1 MEKKKKGKLS
11 RTKSLF
17 FEMINN
23 IDKLLTRPTTE
34 KNTENTNKIRNE
46 KGDITDT
53 TEILKNE
60 YYDNYIPTNLT
71 T

>member
-1 MEKKKKGKLS
+1 METNKREIGQKKIKGKLS

-34 KNTENTNKIRNE
+34 KNTENTNK
-46 KGDITDT
+46 K
-53 TEILKNE
+53 
-60 YYDNYIPTNLT
+60 
-71 T
+71 

>member
-1 MEKKKKGKLS
+1 METNKREIEKKKIKGKLS

-46 KGDITDT
+46 KRRH
-53 TEILKNE
+53 N
-60 YYDNYIPTNLT
+60 
-71 T
+71 

>member
-11 RTKSLF
+11 RTKSLL